1 MALLES
7 PVGCGPQCAG
17 WLVRCLARVDD
28 LYDSTRDR
36 PRGQKG
42 RHEYTAEWAHQP
54 LELRSCNIDTF
65 TTSSLR
71 GGHVKCMLG
80 HKLSPTEGV

>member
-17 WLVRCLARVDD
+17 WLVRCLACVDD

>member
-7 PVGCGPQCAG
+7 SVGCGPQGAG

-54 LELRSCNIDTF
+54 LELSSCNIDTF
-65 TTSSLR
+65 ISSSLR

>member
-7 PVGCGPQCAG
+7 SVGCGPQGAG

-42 RHEYTAEWAHQP
+42 RHEYTAEWAHQATRAQKLQTLILSLLLP
-54 LELRSCNIDTF
+54 LEEAT
-65 TTSSLR
+65 
-71 GGHVKCMLG
+71 
-80 HKLSPTEGV
+80 